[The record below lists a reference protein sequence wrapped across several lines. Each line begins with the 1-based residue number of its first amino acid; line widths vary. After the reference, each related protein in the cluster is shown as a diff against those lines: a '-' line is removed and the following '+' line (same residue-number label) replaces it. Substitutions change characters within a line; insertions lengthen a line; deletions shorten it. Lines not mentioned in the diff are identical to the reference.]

1 MTATFR
7 WGILGTGNIAKQFA
21 RGLQSVPNAK
31 LVAVGSRTLES
42 AKTFAGEFTA
52 NRAHG
57 TYEAL
62 AADPEIDAIYIA
74 TPHPL
79 HRDNALLCLN
89 HGKAVLCEKPF
100 TVNLNEAKAIVATA
114 KKKKLFC
121 MEAMWTR
128 FLPITVQVRQWLDDK
143 AIGDVQM
150 MTADF
155 GFRCGWD
162 PASRL
167 LDPKLAGGALL
178 DVGCYTLAYA
188 RMVFGADPKRIQ
200 AAANLGKT
208 KVDEQIA
215 MVAQYANGGLA
226 TLTAAVRTNTNHD
239 VWIYGSTGK
248 IHVPGFWHGR
258 SATLFRDGK
267 DPLKVEPAFVGNG
280 YNYQAIEVARCVRAG
295 KTESAIVPLA
305 ETLAIM
311 GTMDEIRRQV
321 GLTYPMDRSDV
332 RKSGGPEVGK
342 KVRKSTGKK
351 AKAAR

>member
-1 MTATFR
+1 MSATFR

-21 RGLQSVPNAK
+21 RGLQAIPDAT

-42 AKTFAGEFTA
+42 AKAFAAEFKA
-52 NRAHG
+52 ERAHAS
-57 TYEAL
+57 YEAL
-62 AADPEIDAIYIA
+62 VADPGIDAIYIA
-74 TPHPL
+74 TPHPM
-79 HRDNALLCLN
+79 HRDNALLCLD
-89 HGKAVLCEKPF
+89 HGKPVLCEKPF
-100 TVNLNEAKAIVATA
+100 TVNLEEAKAIVAKA

-128 FLPITVQVRQWLDDK
+128 FLPITVQVRQWLNEQ
-143 AIGDVQM
+143 AIGEVQM

-162 PASRL
+162 PTSRL

-188 RMVFGADPKRIQ
+188 RMVFGADPKRIH

-239 VWIYGSTGK
+239 IWIYGSTGK

-267 DPLKVEPAFVGNG
+267 DPLKAEPAFVGNG
-280 YNYQAIEVARCVRAG
+280 YNYQAVEVAACVRAG
-295 KTESAIVPLA
+295 KTESAIVPL
-305 ETLAIM
+305 ETTLAIM
-311 GTMDEIRRQV
+311 ETMDDVRRQV
-321 GLTYPMDRSDV
+321 GLRYPMDNAAV
-332 RKSGGPEVGK
+332 RKSGSPEVRKSAGK
-342 KVRKSTGKK
+342 KV
-351 AKAAR
+351 KAAR